1 MNWLR
6 HSAHGALFAAI
17 VCEVAATLSLKGAL
31 THPWLVAVVV
41 LGYGTSFFL
50 LALTLRRGMA
60 VGVAY
65 GIWGATGVVLTA
77 LLSVVIF
84 GEAITPVMALGM
96 ALIILGVGLVEL
108 GSHGGSKA
116 QERAEAVDGP

>member
-31 THPWLVAVVV
+31 THPWLIAVVA
-41 LGYGTSFFL
+41 LGYGASFVL

-84 GEAITPVMALGM
+84 GEAITPLMGLGM
-96 ALIILGVGLVEL
+96 ALIILGVALVEL
-108 GSHGGSKA
+108 GSHGGLRA
-116 QERAEAVDGP
+116 QEPSEAVDGQ